1 MSPKDECIRDFGV
14 NVPNVEAIIL
24 EHDGIKEIMTKHD
37 AEIYADTGDICIKCK
52 HFNCV
57 CDNDG

>member
-1 MSPKDECIRDFGV
+1 MNPIDETIRDFDV
-14 NVPNVEAIIL
+14 DKPIIL
-24 EHDGIKEIMTKHD
+24 EHDGIKEIMSRHD

-57 CDNDG
+57 CDLHE

>member
-1 MSPKDECIRDFGV
+1 LTDNKLI
-14 NVPNVEAIIL
+14 PNTEAIIL

-57 CDNDG
+57 CELHG